1 VVMTV
6 DRLRRRRSPRG
17 SGEQLRAEILTAATE
32 LLLSSGDESAV
43 SIRAVANRVGVTPP
57 SIYIHFADKDTLIDE
72 VVAHY
77 LTRLDEVM
85 RQAGAAHDNT
95 WEAAHAQGMA
105 YVRFAVENAEL
116 YRVATM
122 KVCAEGTDADA
133 VLGESAFVHFAE
145 TIERLMD
152 EGFVDKGDP
161 TPVVMELWTAAH
173 GVAALMIAKPYI
185 PLGENYELAER
196 VLTSVCL
203 GRAIKDVIGG
213 DVGPHEIR
221 KFVLEQRAQLGDRIT
236 PPNPG

>member
-1 VVMTV
+1 MTV
-6 DRLRRRRSPRG
+6 ERLRRRRSPRG

-32 LLLSSGDESAV
+32 LLLGSGDESAV

-72 VVAHY
+72 VVAQY
-77 LTRLDEVM
+77 FTRLDEVM
-85 RQAGAAHDNT
+85 RAAGAEHEDS

-133 VLGESAFVHFAE
+133 VLGQSAFVHFAE

-161 TPVVMELWTAAH
+161 TPVVLELWTAAH

-185 PLGENYELAER
+185 AIGDDYELAER

-203 GRAIKDVIGG
+203 GRATKDLIGG
-213 DVGPHEIR
+213 DVGPTKIR
-221 KFVLEQRAQLGDRIT
+221 DFIVEQRSRRGPDS
-236 PPNPG
+236 

>member
-1 VVMTV
+1 MTV
-6 DRLRRRRSPRG
+6 ERLRRRRSPRG

-32 LLLSSGDESAV
+32 LLLESGDESAV

-72 VVAHY
+72 VVAQY
-77 LTRLDEVM
+77 FTRLDEVM
-85 RQAGAAHDNT
+85 RAAGAEHEDS

-133 VLGESAFVHFAE
+133 VLGQSAFVHFAE

-161 TPVVMELWTAAH
+161 TPVVLELWTAAH

-185 PLGENYELAER
+185 AIGEDYELAER

-203 GRAIKDVIGG
+203 GRATKDLIGG
-213 DVGPHEIR
+213 DVGPKKIR
-221 KFVLEQRAQLGDRIT
+221 DFIVEQRGRRGPDS
-236 PPNPG
+236 

>member
-1 VVMTV
+1 MAVE
-6 DRLRRRRSPRG
+6 RLRRRKSPRG
-17 SGEQLRAEILTAATE
+17 SGEQLRAEILTAATD
-32 LLLSSGDESAV
+32 LLLESGDESAV
-43 SIRAVANRVGVTPP
+43 SIRAVASRVGVTPP

-72 VVAHY
+72 VVAQY
-77 LTRLDEVM
+77 LTRLDEVI
-85 RQAGAAHDNT
+85 RQAGAQHDNT

-116 YRVATM
+116 YRMATM

-133 VLGESAFVHFAE
+133 VLGESAFQHFAE
-145 TIERLMD
+145 TIEKLMG
-152 EGFVDKGDP
+152 EGFVNKGDP

-203 GRAIKDVIGG
+203 GRAIKDLLGE
-213 DVGPHEIR
+213 DVGPAEIR
-221 KFVLEQRAQLGDRIT
+221 RYVMDQRAQSNARSD
-236 PPNPG
+236 PPIPG

>member
-1 VVMTV
+1 MTV
-6 DRLRRRRSPRG
+6 ERLRRRRSPRG

-32 LLLSSGDESAV
+32 LLLESGDESAV

-77 LTRLDEVM
+77 FTRLDEVM
-85 RQAGAAHDNT
+85 RAAGAEHEDS

-133 VLGESAFVHFAE
+133 VLGQSAFVHFAE

-161 TPVVMELWTAAH
+161 TPVVLELWTAAH

-185 PLGENYELAER
+185 AIGDDYELAER

-203 GRAIKDVIGG
+203 GRAAKDLIGG
-213 DVGPHEIR
+213 DVGPTKIR
-221 KFVLEQRAQLGDRIT
+221 DFIVEQRSRRGPDS
-236 PPNPG
+236 

>member
-1 VVMTV
+1 MTV
-6 DRLRRRRSPRG
+6 ERLRRRRSPRG

-32 LLLSSGDESAV
+32 LLLESGDESAV

-72 VVAHY
+72 VVAQY
-77 LTRLDEVM
+77 FTRLDEVM
-85 RQAGAAHDNT
+85 RAAGAEHEDS

-133 VLGESAFVHFAE
+133 VLGQSAFVHFAE

-161 TPVVMELWTAAH
+161 TPVVLELWTAAH

-185 PLGENYELAER
+185 AIGDNYELAER

-203 GRAIKDVIGG
+203 GRATKDLIGG
-213 DVGPHEIR
+213 DVGPTEIR
-221 KFVLEQRAQLGDRIT
+221 DFIVAQRTRRGPDS
-236 PPNPG
+236 

>member
-1 VVMTV
+1 MTV
-6 DRLRRRRSPRG
+6 ERLRRRRSPRG

-32 LLLSSGDESAV
+32 LLLESGDESAV

-72 VVAHY
+72 VVAQY
-77 LTRLDEVM
+77 FTRLDEVM
-85 RQAGAAHDNT
+85 RAAGAEHEDS

-133 VLGESAFVHFAE
+133 VLGQSAFVHFAE

-161 TPVVMELWTAAH
+161 TPVVLELWTAAH

-185 PLGENYELAER
+185 AIGDDYELAER

-203 GRAIKDVIGG
+203 GRATKDLIGG
-213 DVGPHEIR
+213 DVGPTKIR
-221 KFVLEQRAQLGDRIT
+221 DFIVEQRSRRGPDS
-236 PPNPG
+236 

>member
-1 VVMTV
+1 MTV
-6 DRLRRRRSPRG
+6 ERLRRRRSPRG

-32 LLLSSGDESAV
+32 LLLESGDESAV

-72 VVAHY
+72 VVAQY
-77 LTRLDEVM
+77 FTRLDEVM
-85 RQAGAAHDNT
+85 RAAGAEHEDS

-116 YRVATM
+116 YRVATL

-133 VLGESAFVHFAE
+133 VLGQSAFVHFAE

-161 TPVVMELWTAAH
+161 TPVVLELWTAAH

-185 PLGENYELAER
+185 AIGDNYELAER

-203 GRAIKDVIGG
+203 GRATKDLIGG
-213 DVGPHEIR
+213 DVGPTKIR
-221 KFVLEQRAQLGDRIT
+221 DFIVAQRSRRGPDS
-236 PPNPG
+236 

>member
-1 VVMTV
+1 MTV
-6 DRLRRRRSPRG
+6 ERLRRRRSPRG
-17 SGEQLRAEILTAATE
+17 SGEQLRAEILAAATE
-32 LLLSSGDESAV
+32 LLLESGDESAV

-72 VVAHY
+72 VVAQY
-77 LTRLDEVM
+77 FTRLDEVM
-85 RQAGAAHDNT
+85 RAAGAEHEDS

-133 VLGESAFVHFAE
+133 VLGQSAFVHFAE

-161 TPVVMELWTAAH
+161 TPVVLELWTAAH

-185 PLGENYELAER
+185 AIGDDYELAER

-203 GRAIKDVIGG
+203 GRATKDLIGG
-213 DVGPHEIR
+213 DVGPTKIR
-221 KFVLEQRAQLGDRIT
+221 DFIVEQRSRRGPDS
-236 PPNPG
+236 

>member
-1 VVMTV
+1 MTV
-6 DRLRRRRSPRG
+6 ERLRRRRSPRG

-32 LLLSSGDESAV
+32 LLLESGDESAV

-77 LTRLDEVM
+77 FTRLDEVM
-85 RQAGAAHDNT
+85 RAAGAEHDNS

-133 VLGESAFVHFAE
+133 VLGQSAFVHFAE

-152 EGFVDKGDP
+152 EGLVDKGDP
-161 TPVVMELWTAAH
+161 TPVVLELWTAAH

-185 PLGENYELAER
+185 AIGDDYELAER

-203 GRAIKDVIGG
+203 GRATKDLIGG
-213 DVGPHEIR
+213 DVGPTRIR
-221 KFVLEQRAQLGDRIT
+221 DFIIEQRTRRGRDS
-236 PPNPG
+236 

>member
-1 VVMTV
+1 MTV
-6 DRLRRRRSPRG
+6 ERLRRRRSPRG

-32 LLLSSGDESAV
+32 LLLESGDESAV

-77 LTRLDEVM
+77 FTRLDEVM
-85 RQAGAAHDNT
+85 RAAGAEHDNS

-105 YVRFAVENAEL
+105 YVHFAVENAEL

-133 VLGESAFVHFAE
+133 VLGQSAFVHFAE

-152 EGFVDKGDP
+152 EGLVDKGDP
-161 TPVVMELWTAAH
+161 TPVVLELWTAAH

-185 PLGENYELAER
+185 AIGDDYELAER

-203 GRAIKDVIGG
+203 GRATKDLIGG
-213 DVGPHEIR
+213 DVGPTRIR
-221 KFVLEQRAQLGDRIT
+221 DFIIEQRTRRGRDS
-236 PPNPG
+236 

>member
-1 VVMTV
+1 MTV
-6 DRLRRRRSPRG
+6 ERLRRRRSPRG

-32 LLLSSGDESAV
+32 LLLESGDESAV

-72 VVAHY
+72 VVAQY
-77 LTRLDEVM
+77 FTRLDEVM
-85 RQAGAAHDNT
+85 RAAGAEHEDS

-133 VLGESAFVHFAE
+133 VLGQSAFVHFAE

-161 TPVVMELWTAAH
+161 TPVVLELWTAAH

-185 PLGENYELAER
+185 AIGDNYELAER

-203 GRAIKDVIGG
+203 GRATKDLIGG
-213 DVGPHEIR
+213 DVGPTEIR
-221 KFVLEQRAQLGDRIT
+221 DFIVEQRTRRGPDS
-236 PPNPG
+236 

>member
-1 VVMTV
+1 MTV
-6 DRLRRRRSPRG
+6 ERLRRRRSPRG

-32 LLLSSGDESAV
+32 LLLESGDESAV

-72 VVAHY
+72 VVAQY
-77 LTRLDEVM
+77 FTRLDEVM
-85 RQAGAAHDNT
+85 RAAGAEHEDS

-133 VLGESAFVHFAE
+133 VLGQSAFVHFAE

-161 TPVVMELWTAAH
+161 TPVVLELWTAAH

-185 PLGENYELAER
+185 AIGDNYELAER

-203 GRAIKDVIGG
+203 GRATKDLIGG
-213 DVGPHEIR
+213 DVGPTEIR
-221 KFVLEQRAQLGDRIT
+221 DFIVEQRSRRGPDS
-236 PPNPG
+236 

>member
-1 VVMTV
+1 MTV
-6 DRLRRRRSPRG
+6 ERLRRRRSPRG

-32 LLLSSGDESAV
+32 LLLESGDESAV

-72 VVAHY
+72 VVAQY
-77 LTRLDEVM
+77 FTRLDEVM
-85 RQAGAAHDNT
+85 RAAGAEHEDS

-133 VLGESAFVHFAE
+133 VLGQSAFVHFAE

-161 TPVVMELWTAAH
+161 TPVVLELWTAAH

-185 PLGENYELAER
+185 AIGEDYELAER

-203 GRAIKDVIGG
+203 GRATKDLIGG
-213 DVGPHEIR
+213 DVGPKEIR
-221 KFVLEQRAQLGDRIT
+221 DFIVEQRGRRGPDS
-236 PPNPG
+236 

>member
-1 VVMTV
+1 MTV
-6 DRLRRRRSPRG
+6 ERLRRRKSPRG
-17 SGEQLRAEILTAATE
+17 SGEQLRAEILTAATD
-32 LLLSSGDESAV
+32 LLLESGDESAV
-43 SIRAVANRVGVTPP
+43 SIRAVASRVGVTPP
-57 SIYIHFADKDTLIDE
+57 SIYIHFTDKDTLIDE
-72 VVAHY
+72 VVAQY

-85 RQAGAAHDNT
+85 RQAGAQHDNT

-116 YRVATM
+116 YRMATM

-133 VLGESAFVHFAE
+133 ALGESAFQHFAE
-145 TIERLMD
+145 TIEKLMD

-203 GRAIKDVIGG
+203 GRATKDLIGG
-213 DVGPHEIR
+213 DVGPDEIR
-221 KFVLEQRAQLGDRIT
+221 KFVLDHRAQSSALSD

>member
-1 VVMTV
+1 MTV
-6 DRLRRRRSPRG
+6 ERLRRRRSPRG

-32 LLLSSGDESAV
+32 LLLESGDESAV

-72 VVAHY
+72 VVAQY
-77 LTRLDEVM
+77 FTRLDEVM
-85 RQAGAAHDNT
+85 RAAGAEHEDS

-133 VLGESAFVHFAE
+133 VLGQSAFVHFAE

-161 TPVVMELWTAAH
+161 TPVVLELWTAAH

-185 PLGENYELAER
+185 AIGEDYELAER

-203 GRAIKDVIGG
+203 GRATKDLIGG
-213 DVGPHEIR
+213 DVGPTKIR
-221 KFVLEQRAQLGDRIT
+221 DFIVEQRSRRGPDS
-236 PPNPG
+236 

>member
-1 VVMTV
+1 MTV
-6 DRLRRRRSPRG
+6 ERLRRRRSPRG

-32 LLLSSGDESAV
+32 LLLESGDESAV

-72 VVAHY
+72 VVAQY
-77 LTRLDEVM
+77 FTRLDEVM
-85 RQAGAAHDNT
+85 RAAGAEHEDS

-133 VLGESAFVHFAE
+133 VLGQSAFVHFAE

-161 TPVVMELWTAAH
+161 TPVVLELWTAAH

-185 PLGENYELAER
+185 AIGEDYELAER

-203 GRAIKDVIGG
+203 GRATKDLIGG
-213 DVGPHEIR
+213 DVAPTKIR
-221 KFVLEQRAQLGDRIT
+221 DFIVEQRSRRGPDS
-236 PPNPG
+236 

>member
-1 VVMTV
+1 MTV

-17 SGEQLRAEILTAATE
+17 SGEQLRTEILEAATE

-57 SIYIHFADKDTLIDE
+57 SIYIHFADKDALIGE

-77 LTRLDEVM
+77 FTRLDEVM
-85 RQAGAAHDNT
+85 RQAGAEHDNT

-133 VLGESAFVHFAE
+133 VLSQSAFVHFAE

-173 GVAALMIAKPYI
+173 GVAALMIAKPYVA
-185 PLGENYELAER
+185 LGENYELADR

-221 KFVLEQRAQLGDRIT
+221 TFVLEQRSRAGDRIAL
-236 PPNPG
+236 PNPE

>member
-1 VVMTV
+1 MTV
-6 DRLRRRRSPRG
+6 ERLRRRRSPRG

-32 LLLSSGDESAV
+32 LLLGSGDESAV

-72 VVAHY
+72 VVAQY
-77 LTRLDEVM
+77 FTRLDEVM
-85 RQAGAAHDNT
+85 RAAGAEHEDS

-133 VLGESAFVHFAE
+133 VLGQSAFVHFAE

-161 TPVVMELWTAAH
+161 TPVVLELWTAAH

-185 PLGENYELAER
+185 AIGDDYELAER

-203 GRAIKDVIGG
+203 GRAAKDLIGG
-213 DVGPHEIR
+213 DVGPTKIR
-221 KFVLEQRAQLGDRIT
+221 DFIVEQRSRRGPDS
-236 PPNPG
+236 

>member
-1 VVMTV
+1 MTV
-6 DRLRRRRSPRG
+6 ERLRRRRSPRG

-32 LLLSSGDESAV
+32 LLLESGDESAV

-72 VVAHY
+72 VVAQY
-77 LTRLDEVM
+77 FTRLDEVM
-85 RQAGAAHDNT
+85 RAAGAEHEDS

-133 VLGESAFVHFAE
+133 VLGQSAFVHFAE

-161 TPVVMELWTAAH
+161 TPVVLELWTAAH

-185 PLGENYELAER
+185 AIGDNYELAER

-203 GRAIKDVIGG
+203 GRATKDLIGG
-213 DVGPHEIR
+213 DVGPTKIR
-221 KFVLEQRAQLGDRIT
+221 DFIVEQRSRRGPDS
-236 PPNPG
+236 

>member
-1 VVMTV
+1 MTV
-6 DRLRRRRSPRG
+6 ERLRRRRSPRG

-32 LLLSSGDESAV
+32 LLLESGDESAV

-72 VVAHY
+72 VVAQY
-77 LTRLDEVM
+77 FTRLDEVM
-85 RQAGAAHDNT
+85 RAAGAEHEDS

-133 VLGESAFVHFAE
+133 VLGQSAFVHFAE

-161 TPVVMELWTAAH
+161 TPVVLELWTAAH

-185 PLGENYELAER
+185 AIGEDYELAER

-203 GRAIKDVIGG
+203 GRASKDLIGG
-213 DVGPHEIR
+213 DVGPTKIR
-221 KFVLEQRAQLGDRIT
+221 DFIVEQRSRRGPDS
-236 PPNPG
+236 

>member
-1 VVMTV
+1 MTV
-6 DRLRRRRSPRG
+6 ERLRRRRSPRG

-32 LLLSSGDESAV
+32 LLLESGDESAV

-72 VVAHY
+72 VVAQY
-77 LTRLDEVM
+77 FTRLDEVM
-85 RQAGAAHDNT
+85 RAAGAEHEDS

-133 VLGESAFVHFAE
+133 VLGQSAFVHFAE

-152 EGFVDKGDP
+152 EGFVDEGDP
-161 TPVVMELWTAAH
+161 TPVVLELWTAAH

-185 PLGENYELAER
+185 AIGDNYELAER

-203 GRAIKDVIGG
+203 GRATKDLIGG
-213 DVGPHEIR
+213 DVGPTKIR
-221 KFVLEQRAQLGDRIT
+221 DFIVEQRSRRGPDS
-236 PPNPG
+236 

>member
-1 VVMTV
+1 MTV
-6 DRLRRRRSPRG
+6 ERLRRRRSPRG
-17 SGEQLRAEILTAATE
+17 SGEQLRAEILSAATD
-32 LLLSSGDESAV
+32 LLLESGDESAV
-43 SIRAVANRVGVTPP
+43 SIRAVAARVGVTPP

-77 LTRLDEVM
+77 FTRLDEVM
-85 RQAGAAHDNT
+85 RTAGAEHENS

-133 VLGESAFVHFAE
+133 VLGQAAFVHFAE

-152 EGFVDKGDP
+152 EGFLDKGDP
-161 TPVVMELWTAAH
+161 APVVLELWTAAH

-185 PLGENYELAER
+185 AIGAEYDLAER

-203 GRAIKDVIGG
+203 GRATKDLIGD
-213 DVGPHEIR
+213 DVGPDAIR
-221 KFVLEQRAQLGDRIT
+221 KYVVEQRARSKSDR
-236 PPNPG
+236 

>member
-1 VVMTV
+1 M
-6 DRLRRRRSPRG
+6 L
-17 SGEQLRAEILTAATE
+17 E
-32 LLLSSGDESAV
+32 SGDESAV

-77 LTRLDEVM
+77 FTRLDEVM
-85 RQAGAAHDNT
+85 RAAGAEHENS

-122 KVCAEGTDADA
+122 KVGAEGTDADA

-161 TPVVMELWTAAH
+161 TPVVLELWTAAH

-185 PLGENYELAER
+185 AIGEDYELAER

-203 GRAIKDVIGG
+203 GRATKDLIGG
-213 DVGPHEIR
+213 DVGPARIR
-221 KFVLEQRAQLGDRIT
+221 EFILEQRARRREGS
-236 PPNPG
+236 

>member
-1 VVMTV
+1 MTV
-6 DRLRRRRSPRG
+6 ERLRRRRSPRG

-32 LLLSSGDESAV
+32 LLLESGDESAV

-72 VVAHY
+72 VVAQY
-77 LTRLDEVM
+77 FTRLDEVM
-85 RQAGAAHDNT
+85 RAAGAEHADS

-133 VLGESAFVHFAE
+133 VLGQSAFVHFAE

-161 TPVVMELWTAAH
+161 TPVVLELWTAAH

-185 PLGENYELAER
+185 AIGEDYELAER

-203 GRAIKDVIGG
+203 GRATKDLIGG
-213 DVGPHEIR
+213 DVGPTKIR
-221 KFVLEQRAQLGDRIT
+221 DFIVEQRSRRGPDS
-236 PPNPG
+236 

>member
-1 VVMTV
+1 MTV
-6 DRLRRRRSPRG
+6 ERLRRRRSPRG

-32 LLLSSGDESAV
+32 LLLESGDESAV

-72 VVAHY
+72 VVAQY
-77 LTRLDEVM
+77 FTRLDEVM
-85 RQAGAAHDNT
+85 RAAGAEHEDS

-133 VLGESAFVHFAE
+133 VLGQSAFVHFAE

-161 TPVVMELWTAAH
+161 TPVVLELWTAAH

-185 PLGENYELAER
+185 AIGDNYELAER

-203 GRAIKDVIGG
+203 GRASKDLIGG
-213 DVGPHEIR
+213 DVGPTKIR
-221 KFVLEQRAQLGDRIT
+221 DFIVEQRTRRGPDS
-236 PPNPG
+236 

>member
-1 VVMTV
+1 MTV
-6 DRLRRRRSPRG
+6 ERLRRRRSPRG

-32 LLLSSGDESAV
+32 LLLESGDESAV

-72 VVAHY
+72 VVAQY
-77 LTRLDEVM
+77 FTRLDEVM
-85 RQAGAAHDNT
+85 RAAGAEHEDS

-133 VLGESAFVHFAE
+133 VLGQSAFVHFAE

-161 TPVVMELWTAAH
+161 TPVVLELWTAAH

-185 PLGENYELAER
+185 AIGDDYELAER

-203 GRAIKDVIGG
+203 GRATKDLIGG
-213 DVGPHEIR
+213 DVGPTKIR
-221 KFVLEQRAQLGDRIT
+221 DFIVEQRSRRGSDR
-236 PPNPG
+236 

>member
-1 VVMTV
+1 MTV
-6 DRLRRRRSPRG
+6 ERLRRRRSPRG

-32 LLLSSGDESAV
+32 LLLESGDESAV

-72 VVAHY
+72 VVAQY
-77 LTRLDEVM
+77 FTRLDEVM
-85 RQAGAAHDNT
+85 RAAGAEHEDS

-133 VLGESAFVHFAE
+133 VLGQSAFVHFAE

-161 TPVVMELWTAAH
+161 TPVVLELWTAAH

-185 PLGENYELAER
+185 AIGEDYELAER

-203 GRAIKDVIGG
+203 GRATKDLIGG
-213 DVGPHEIR
+213 DVGPKKIR
-221 KFVLEQRAQLGDRIT
+221 DFIVEQRSRRGPDS
-236 PPNPG
+236 

>member
-1 VVMTV
+1 MTV
-6 DRLRRRRSPRG
+6 ERLRRRRSPRG

-32 LLLSSGDESAV
+32 LLLESGDESAV

-72 VVAHY
+72 VVAQY
-77 LTRLDEVM
+77 FTRLDEVM
-85 RQAGAAHDNT
+85 RAAGAEHEDS

-133 VLGESAFVHFAE
+133 VLGQSAFVHFAE

-161 TPVVMELWTAAH
+161 TPVVLELWTAAH

-185 PLGENYELAER
+185 AIGDDYELAER

-203 GRAIKDVIGG
+203 GRATKDLIGG
-213 DVGPHEIR
+213 DVGPTKIR
-221 KFVLEQRAQLGDRIT
+221 DFIVEQRTRRGPDS
-236 PPNPG
+236 